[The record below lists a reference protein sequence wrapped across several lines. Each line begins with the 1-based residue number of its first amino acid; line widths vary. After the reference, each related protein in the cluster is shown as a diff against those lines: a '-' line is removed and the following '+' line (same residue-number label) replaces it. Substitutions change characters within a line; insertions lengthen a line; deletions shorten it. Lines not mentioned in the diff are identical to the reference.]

1 MKIVCLTVGLL
12 VAYVHATGAQLL
24 DGWQALKDYR
34 AERALNVF
42 DAAQDHPEAATAR
55 EARFG
60 RAVALLDDQPVTSA
74 KLDEAHRLFSEL
86 AGSGTDDFAQGA
98 RFFLGRIAQHHA
110 TQSDPAEAR
119 RQYRQLLNEHV
130 DSIWAQTAISRLALL
145 EIYALNL
152 EQPPAD
158 RIAAT
163 EDLLGYTRTP
173 TAESELR
180 YVIAN
185 AIFFYRLPSTSALQ
199 HLLAA
204 EHLGRLGWNE
214 RRDVLVQIAE
224 LSRRAGNARQ
234 AAEYYRK
241 FLAENPRDQRHY
253 IVQERLA
260 ALAKEPANVAP

>member
-1 MKIVCLTVGLL
+1 MKIVHMIIGGWMALST
-12 VAYVHATGAQLL
+12 AAGAELP
-24 DGWQALKDYR
+24 DGWQALQGYR
-34 AERALNVF
+34 AERALDVF
-42 DAAQDHPEAATAR
+42 DAALNDADAATAR

-60 RAVALLDDQPVTSA
+60 RAVALLDEQPVTSA

-110 TQSDPAEAR
+110 VQPAPVEAS
-119 RQYRQLLNEHV
+119 RQFRQLLNEHV

-152 EQPPAD
+152 EQSPAE
-158 RIAAT
+158 RIAVA
-163 EDLLGYTRTP
+163 EKLLAYTRNP

-185 AIFFYRLPSTSALQ
+185 AIFFYRLPSAGALQ

-204 EHLGRLGWNE
+204 ERLGRLGWNE
-214 RRDVLVQIAE
+214 RREVLVQIAE
-224 LSRRAGNARQ
+224 LSRLEGNATQ
-234 AAEYYRK
+234 AAEYYRM
-241 FLAENPRDQRHY
+241 FLKENPRDQRHY
-253 IVQERLA
+253 IVKERLGE
-260 ALAKEPANVAP
+260 LEF

>member
-1 MKIVCLTVGLL
+1 MKIVHMIIGGWMALST
-12 VAYVHATGAQLL
+12 AAGAELP
-24 DGWQALKDYR
+24 DGWQALQGYR
-34 AERALNVF
+34 AERALDVF
-42 DAAQDHPEAATAR
+42 DAALNDADAATAR

-86 AGSGTDDFAQGA
+86 AGSGADDFAQGA

-110 TQSDPAEAR
+110 VQPAPAEAS
-119 RQYRQLLNEHV
+119 RQFRQLLNEYV

-152 EQPPAD
+152 EQSPAE
-158 RIAAT
+158 RIAAA
-163 EDLLGYTRTP
+163 EKLLGYTRTS

-185 AIFFYRLPSTSALQ
+185 AIFFYRLPSAGALQ

-204 EHLGRLGWNE
+204 ERLGRLGWNE
-214 RRDVLVQIAE
+214 RREVLVQIAE
-224 LSRRAGNARQ
+224 LSRLAGNASQ

-241 FLAENPRDQRHY
+241 FLKENPRDQRHY
-253 IVQERLA
+253 IVKERL
-260 ALAKEPANVAP
+260 EQVSD